1 MTKSLGSLVVLS
13 FVGVMTACSKPAAS
27 TAGTD
32 LLGPTQVATLNG
44 KRIPES
50 VFRLQTIATAHK
62 NADDLTPEERKAVL
76 DDLVGLYLLG
86 DEARAQGLLTERTVA
101 AQVELARIQLE
112 ARLMAT
118 RFLEKNAATDAEMK
132 AVYDQNLPR
141 LGGQQQFRAKNILV
155 NTKEEADTVIKQLQQ
170 GKKFADLA
178 KERANGPTGPNG
190 GDLGWFTAETMV
202 QPVVEAARAMKV
214 GTFSTEPIKSEFGY
228 HVLLL
233 EDERTQDAPS
243 FDSMRNDLKTA
254 VERDKLQKHIRELIA
269 GAKVVEGSG
278 NGEPSATETTPKQ

>member
-13 FVGVMTACSKPAAS
+13 FVGLATACSKPNSS
-27 TAGTD
+27 TAEGD
-32 LLGPTQVATLNG
+32 PLGSTQVGTVNG

-50 VFRLQTIATAHK
+50 VFRLQTLATARK
-62 NADDLTPEERKAVL
+62 NVDDLTPEQRKAAL

-86 DEARAQGLLTERTVA
+86 DEARAQGLLTERAVA
-101 AQVELARIQLE
+101 AQIELARIQLE

-118 RFLEKNAATDAEMK
+118 RFLEKNGATEAEMK

-141 LGGQQQFRAKNILV
+141 LGGQQQFKAKNILV
-155 NTKEEADTVIKQLQQ
+155 NTKEEADVVIKQLQQ

-190 GDLGWFTAETMV
+190 GDLGWFTPETMV

-254 VERDKLQKHIRELIA
+254 VERDKLQKHMRELIA
-269 GAKVVEGSG
+269 GAKVVEGDG
-278 NGEPSATETTPKQ
+278 DGEH